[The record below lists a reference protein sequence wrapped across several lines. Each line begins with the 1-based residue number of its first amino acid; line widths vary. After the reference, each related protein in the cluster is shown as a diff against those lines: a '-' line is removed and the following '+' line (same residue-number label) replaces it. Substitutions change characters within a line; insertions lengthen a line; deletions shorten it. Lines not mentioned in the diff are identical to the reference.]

1 MSVVWVLVAG
11 VASALVAMEVWG
23 FAEII
28 ARGIIAA
35 STFPLDPVWRTI
47 RREELRALVRPC
59 GGERRI
65 TALARLLLVAARL
78 VAHDIVVGRVR
89 RPERPQPVGTIPMTA
104 VSVEMRERISSVT
117 SQRARRLLEL
127 IMEHGEVT
135 TEELTEQYGYNHPP
149 RAKRDACEFGFQIL
163 SRRVR
168 SKDGTRII
176 CAYSLD
182 FIAPFVDGR
191 TGYRPH
197 DATSEQQ
204 VRTSSS

>member
-35 STFPLDPVWRTI
+35 STFALDPVWRTI

-65 TALARLLLVAARL
+65 TALARLLLVAVRL

-89 RPERPQPVGTIPMTA
+89 RPERPQPVGAIHRYVARTA
-104 VSVEMRERISSVT
+104 VSVEMRERISCVT

-127 IMEHGEVT
+127 IMEYGEVT

-149 RAKRDACEFGFQIL
+149 RAKRDAMEFGFQIL
-163 SRRVR
+163 SRRAR
-168 SKDGTRII
+168 SKDGTRSIL
-176 CAYSLD
+176 AYSLD
-182 FIAPFVDGR
+182 R
-191 TGYRPH
+191 EELYRRIP
-197 DATSEQQ
+197 SGE
-204 VRTSSS
+204 

>member
-1 MSVVWVLVAG
+1 
-11 VASALVAMEVWG
+11 MEVWG

-28 ARGIIAA
+28 ARVIIAA

-47 RREELRALVRPC
+47 RRVELRALVDPC

-89 RPERPQPVGTIPMTA
+89 RPERPRPVGAIHMYAARTA
-104 VSVEMRERISSVT
+104 VSVEMRERISRVT
-117 SQRARRLLEL
+117 TQRARRLLEL

-149 RAKRDACEFGFQIL
+149 RAKRDAMDLGFQIL
-163 SRRVR
+163 SRRVP
-168 SKDGTRII
+168 SKDGTRSIS
-176 CAYSLD
+176 AYSLD
-182 FIAPFVDGR
+182 FSVPEPDQMR
-191 TGYRPH
+191 TPGTQKVRP
-197 DATSEQQ
+197 S
-204 VRTSSS
+204 RWIPSLLRP